1 MGLKTKEDYFDS
13 LRRLNLRLFMFGERI
28 ENIVDHPIVKPS
40 ANSVAATYELAQ
52 LPEHED
58 LLIASSHL
66 AGERINRFT
75 HIHHSRD
82 DLIKKIKMLRL
93 LGQKTATCFQRC
105 AGMDALNTVS
115 AVTFEIDREF
125 GTDYHQRFNAFLSY
139 VQKEDLVC
147 SAAMT
152 DPRGDRRLTPSQQ
165 KDPDSYLRVV
175 DETANGI
182 VIRGAK
188 LHITGALNSH
198 EIIVLPTRAMRPE
211 DRDYAVACAIPSD
224 SKGVSYIYGRQS
236 CDTRKLEGGEIDVG
250 NPDFGGQEALIVFD
264 DVFVP
269 RERVFM
275 MGEHQ
280 FCSRVVEVFGAYH
293 RSSYGGCKSGL
304 GDVLIGAAALI
315 ADYQGT
321 SQAAHIRD
329 KLVEMTH
336 LNETLYACG
345 IACSAEGSELP
356 SGGYLVDRLLANV
369 CKLHVGRFPF
379 EMVRLAQDIAGGLVV
394 TLPSE
399 KDYKHPEL
407 GQLLQK
413 YLQGVPEIATEA
425 RVHILR
431 LMENMTLGTG
441 AVGYLTESL
450 HGAGSPQAQRIMIER
465 EANLEHKKQLARDIA
480 RVEQ

>member
-1 MGLKTKEDYFDS
+1 MKTREEYLES
-13 LRRLNLRLFMFGERI
+13 LRRLSPPLFMFGEKVKSV
-28 ENIVDHPIVKPS
+28 VDHPMVRPS
-40 ANSVAATYELAQ
+40 TNSVAMTYELAQ
-52 LPEHED
+52 SPEHGD
-58 LLIASSHL
+58 LLTASSHL
-66 AGERINRFT
+66 TGSRINRFT
-75 HIHHSRD
+75 HVHQGRD

-93 LGQKTATCFQRC
+93 MGQKTATCFQRC

-115 AVTFEIDREF
+115 AVTFEMDREL
-125 GTDYHQRFNAFLSY
+125 GSEYHSRFNAFLGR
-139 VQKEDLVC
+139 VQSEDLVC

-152 DPRGDRRLTPSQQ
+152 DPKGDRRLTPSQQ
-165 KDPDSYLRVV
+165 KDPDSYLRIV
-175 DETANGI
+175 DQTADGV

-188 LHITGALNSH
+188 MHITGALNSH
-198 EIIVLPTRAMRPE
+198 EIIVLPTRQMRAE
-211 DRDYAVACAIPSD
+211 DRDYAVACAVPAD
-224 SKGVSYIYGRQS
+224 SRGVSYIYGRQS
-236 CDTRKLEGGEIDVG
+236 SDTRKLEGSEIDVG
-250 NPDFGGQEALIVFD
+250 NLGFGGHEAVIVFD

-280 FCSRVVEVFGAYH
+280 FCSRVVEIFGAYH

-321 SQAAHIRD
+321 AKAAHIRD
-329 KLVEMTH
+329 KLIEMSH

-345 IACSAEGSELP
+345 IACSAEGYRLP
-356 SGGYLVDRLLANV
+356 SGGYLVNGLLANV

-379 EMVRLAQDIAGGLVV
+379 EIVRLAQDIAGGLMV

-399 KDYKHPEL
+399 KDFRHPEL
-407 GQLLQK
+407 SELLQR
-413 YLQGVPEIATEA
+413 YLQGVPDVTTES
-425 RVHILR
+425 RVRILR
-431 LMENMTLGTG
+431 LLENITLGTG

-465 EANLEHKKQLARDIA
+465 EADLEYKKQLAKDIA
-480 RVEQ
+480 RIR